1 MPHQHKPAPDTIL
14 NDTKRSSGGP
24 RIRRE
29 QRTIGAML
37 RIYCRDHHG
46 GPPLCQDCSQLSDY
60 AHGRLKICP
69 FGEEKPA
76 CNHCQVH
83 CYSALM
89 RERVKQVMRYAGPR
103 MLTRHPV
110 LALFHILDKLRK
122 VPSLKK
128 TR

>member
-1 MPHQHKPAPDTIL
+1 MSHPNKPASDAIL
-14 NDTKRSSGGP
+14 NDKNRNPAGP

-37 RIYCRDHHG
+37 TIYCRDHHG
-46 GPPLCQDCSQLSDY
+46 DSPLCEDCRNLLDY
-60 AHGRLKICP
+60 AHGRLNICP

-83 CYSALM
+83 CYSTLM